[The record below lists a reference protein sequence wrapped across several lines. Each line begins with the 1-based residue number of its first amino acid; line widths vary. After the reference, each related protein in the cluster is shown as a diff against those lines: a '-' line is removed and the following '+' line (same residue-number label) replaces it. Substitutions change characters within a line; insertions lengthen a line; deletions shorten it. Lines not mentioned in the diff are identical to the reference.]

1 MHSIAARLIAA
12 AGAIVLLLAAP
23 ADAAPPQERTHYPAA
38 GMAPAGVAMPAGM
51 GPPFSAAVRAGDT
64 LYIAGT
70 TDHDPAT
77 GKPATTPEASAKIV
91 LDAIGKTVARA
102 GMTMDDLV
110 WVQIFCTDLSEFDRF
125 NAVYR
130 TYFHGPMPARAFLGV
145 DHLLGN
151 AHFEVMGIAVA
162 GKR

>member
-1 MHSIAARLIAA
+1 MRSIAAAAA
-12 AGAIVLLLAAP
+12 AGATLLAA
-23 ADAAPPQERTHYPAA
+23 AACAAPPQERTHYPA
-38 GMAPAGVAMPAGM
+38 GGSAPAGIAMPAGV

-77 GKPATTPEASAKIV
+77 GKPAATPEAGARIV
-91 LDAIGKTVARA
+91 LDAIQKTVERA

-110 WVQIFCTDLSEFDRF
+110 WVQIFCTDLSYFDRF

-151 AHFEVMGIAVA
+151 AHFEVMGIAVV
-162 GKR
+162 KPK